1 MIVDKFS
8 MKLFNA
14 FSMKNVAKR
23 AITVEERV
31 LNKINGTVSLTKIK
45 DVLKMPAKY
54 ECDEILKG

>member
-1 MIVDKFS
+1 